1 MNPAPGADVSES
13 AMQPTIPHNR
23 RHVLRA
29 AVATLAAGGL
39 ALAGIAQRRS
49 TPPHPIPSGGDA
61 MSTPFRDD
69 PLGRLA
75 GGVRSLL
82 HHPADGAGR
91 LPDEGALPSFS
102 GATGWLNTDPLTLE
116 ALRGRVVL
124 VDFWTYTCVN
134 WLRTLPYVRA
144 CEAKY
149 AEHGLTVI
157 GAHTPEFDFEHNV
170 DNIKAQAR
178 ALRVP
183 YPIAIDSDYG
193 VWNAFNNHYWPAVYI
208 ADAQGRLRYHHFGEG
223 EYAMQEMVIQ
233 QLLREAGATGLGLSQ
248 DLVSVQPVGL
258 EVAADYRTLRSPET
272 YLGYDR
278 ASGMAS
284 PDGLWADTPHQYAPP
299 VGLGLNEWAPTG
311 AWAISGRAAAS
322 TAAGAR
328 LAMRFQAR
336 DVNLVMG
343 PATRGAAIPFRV
355 TLDGRPAAGA
365 YGTGVTADGA
375 GVLNEQRTYQ
385 LIRQLAPITER
396 VFEIEF
402 LEPGAELY
410 CFTFG

>member
-1 MNPAPGADVSES
+1 MWEVSRPKPS
-13 AMQPTIPHNR
+13 PTR

-29 AVATLAAGGL
+29 AALTAATGGL
-39 ALAGIAQRRS
+39 ALAGVTGRRAIS
-49 TPPHPIPSGGDA
+49 SHLNKSGGA
-61 MSTPFRDD
+61 MSTPFLDD

-82 HHPADGAGR
+82 HHPADGTGS
-91 LPDEGALPSFS
+91 LPDEGPLPSFS
-102 GATGWLNTDPLTLE
+102 GATGWLNTDPLTPD

-124 VDFWTYTCVN
+124 IDFWTYTCVN

-144 CEAKY
+144 WVAKY
-149 AEHGLTVI
+149 AEQGLTVV
-157 GAHTPEFDFEHNV
+157 GVHTPEFDFEHDV
-170 DNIKAQAR
+170 DNIRTQAR

-193 VWNAFNNHYWPAVYI
+193 VWNAYDNHYWPAIYI
-208 ADAQGRLRYHHFGEG
+208 ADAQGRIRYHHFGEG

-233 QLLREAGATGLGLSQ
+233 QLLLEAGATGLDL
-248 DLVSVQPVGL
+248 DLVTVQPVGL

-272 YLGYDR
+272 YLGYGR
-278 ASGMAS
+278 GSELAS
-284 PDGLWADTPHQYAPP
+284 PDGLWADIPHHYTPPS
-299 VGLGLNEWAPTG
+299 GLRLNEWSPTG
-311 AWAISGRAAAS
+311 EWTISQRAATS
-322 TAAGAR
+322 TSAGAR
-328 LAMRFQAR
+328 LAFRFGAR

-355 TLDGRPAAGA
+355 TLDGKAASGQ
-365 YGTGVTADGA
+365 YGVDIEPDGA
-375 GVLNEQRTYQ
+375 GVLREQRTYQ

-396 VFEIEF
+396 VFEIKF